1 VLRCLGNLLLIWLVT
16 CAYCK
21 LEKLDKAVE
30 VFREIERMR
39 FKLNIASYNTLIA
52 GHCSNGLLSFAIKLK
67 NTMEKNDVHQDVVI
81 FNNLIYGFYEEG
93 KLHEANKVFIKTM
106 NVTPNTDK

>member
-1 VLRCLGNLLLIWLVT
+1 
-16 CAYCK
+16 
-21 LEKLDKAVE
+21 
-30 VFREIERMR
+30 
-39 FKLNIASYNTLIA
+39 
-52 GHCSNGLLSFAIKLK
+52 
-67 NTMEKNDVHQDVVI
+67 VHQDVVI